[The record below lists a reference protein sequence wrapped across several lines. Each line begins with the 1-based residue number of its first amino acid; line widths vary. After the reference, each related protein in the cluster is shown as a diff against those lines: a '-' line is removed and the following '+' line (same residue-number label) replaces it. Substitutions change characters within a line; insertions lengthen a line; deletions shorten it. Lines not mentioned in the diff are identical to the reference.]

1 MAYLQSMGEG
11 FLQKHLLGCNAPPS
25 RFSFLVHIQPPLS
38 PPEGTVTMWRLWLR
52 AMVGSANLPQAKITW
67 KVYHNAGLSEPDWPV
82 GMFLWVLP

>member
-11 FLQKHLLGCNAPPS
+11 FLQKHLLGCNAPPPD
-25 RFSFLVHIQPPLS
+25 FLFLS
-38 PPEGTVTMWRLWLR
+38 ISSHPEGTVTMWRLWLR

-67 KVYHNAGLSEPDWPV
+67 KAYHNAGLSEPDWPV